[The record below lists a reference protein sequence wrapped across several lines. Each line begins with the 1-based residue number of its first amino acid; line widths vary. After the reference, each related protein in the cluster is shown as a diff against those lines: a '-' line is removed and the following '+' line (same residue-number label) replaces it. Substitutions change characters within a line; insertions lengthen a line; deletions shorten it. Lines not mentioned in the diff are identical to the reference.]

1 MGKTLIKANV
11 VITARSHN
19 PTIVSKAW
27 IVEKEIMKEPIINF
41 IHTPAFSMVEGN
53 DFTIQAD
60 SSRLQISA
68 KKVESDIVNK
78 LPAVVES
85 YVRSLP
91 ETPYTAIGFNFS
103 YRVITEKSLRNLFS
117 PDMEKFERAFS
128 KEYKI
133 GSMIRFN
140 FENFIVTLNLI
151 PEEQILIANFNF
163 HFDIKREG
171 REIIENLKFYRDAV
185 KKAEGI
191 LEVLFDG
198 GNS

>member
-1 MGKTLIKANV
+1 MGNTLIKSNV
-11 VITARSHN
+11 VILARSHN
-19 PTIVSKAW
+19 PTIVSKEW
-27 IVEKEIMKEPIINF
+27 IVEKEIMEEPIINF
-41 IHTPAFSMVEGN
+41 VHTPAFSMVEGN
-53 DFTIQAD
+53 DFTIQTD
-60 SSRLQISA
+60 SSRMQISA

-103 YRVITEKSLRNLFS
+103 YRVITEKSLRGIFS
-117 PDMEKFERAFS
+117 PDVEKFKRAFS

-133 GSMIRFN
+133 GGMIRFN

-151 PEEQILIANFNF
+151 PEEQIIANFNF
-163 HFDIKREG
+163 HLNIKRESS
-171 REIIENLKFYRDAV
+171 EIIENLKFYRDAI
-185 KKAEGI
+185 KKAEAI
-191 LEVLFDG
+191 LGVLFDG